1 MAGELTRA
9 ALAAQPDWLRAVPT
23 DRRFPEG
30 ARLLFT
36 GCGTSF
42 HAAQTGGEAVQALEL
57 VLRPKRDADVL
68 VVVSHEGETKLSLE
82 AARAWA
88 GPTWLVTG
96 KPDSPLGE
104 LCDEVVVVTPEI
116 EESWCH
122 TASYTCAVTA
132 IDALKGNDV
141 SWIADAVEGTD
152 ALSVSEHP
160 RWLIAGAGRDWP
172 TAQEAM
178 LKLREGAYVPAEAHE
193 TEQLLHGYLA
203 AIDESVRCF
212 VLEGDGRAAER
223 AGDAVAALR
232 ELGCDAELVPTRHPA
247 VDVVRFQKLTAD
259 LAEARGV
266 DPDRIRRDD
275 ERWAK
280 AAAHA

>member
-122 TASYTCAVTA
+122 TASYT
-132 IDALKGNDV
+132 
-141 SWIADAVEGTD
+141 
-152 ALSVSEHP
+152 
-160 RWLIAGAGRDWP
+160 
-172 TAQEAM
+172 
-178 LKLREGAYVPAEAHE
+178 
-193 TEQLLHGYLA
+193 
-203 AIDESVRCF
+203 
-212 VLEGDGRAAER
+212 
-223 AGDAVAALR
+223 
-232 ELGCDAELVPTRHPA
+232 
-247 VDVVRFQKLTAD
+247 
-259 LAEARGV
+259 
-266 DPDRIRRDD
+266 
-275 ERWAK
+275 
-280 AAAHA
+280 